1 MSLLDALPPD
11 LIKLIFNSID
21 FDRLRPILQRIQ
33 DIGVSQVRF
42 ANSSKVIRQSVG
54 DALRK
59 EGRAKAKCRIL
70 PLDIQEE
77 LAFTKQLDAEH
88 ASKQLIKFF
97 QRGVMNR
104 MFANTLK
111 TYDVLRKD
119 FCTDYRKV
127 DVITRS
133 TVLEFTSNENFIV
146 CICEMSVNY
155 KRGQLTGYSASD
167 PEKQT
172 WLRVFGSNA
181 DHRHSLCEIRLT
193 YESIQVAVDN
203 DSGIALCTNSVSED
217 LQRVLEYR
225 IQKTGS
231 TFELKEIATWSPV
244 RPENEGG
251 EEDLGPGEDFIN
263 ETSRIV
269 FLKFLVHCVSV
280 RKLDEY
286 TISTKD
292 NSRQFHPSKEVD
304 EGVGLPVSSVLC
316 VGGALAI
323 ALESGQILIHESATM
338 NILSVLKTRWRIDK
352 CPDFSSQRWAK
363 YNNMAIDSVKF
374 SNNLRSLSVCDR
386 AARMAL
392 FKTSTKI
399 FDSSQNTSFGFT
411 SRPRAIQ
418 LTPMFQIHLSLDT
431 SYLHRLRV
439 EFSFCSRFLVIAAG
453 RRQQW
458 KKLDLYDMSCLE
470 FGHSEASASTS
481 PAAISFN
488 AKNSMLVLAREGG
501 LFRLSKIA

>member
-1 MSLLDALPPD
+1 MFLTDLPPD
-11 LIKLIFNSID
+11 VIKLIFNSID

-54 DALRK
+54 DTLRK
-59 EGRAKAKCRIL
+59 EARAKCKSRVL

-88 ASKQLIKFF
+88 ASKQLIKYF
-97 QRGVMNR
+97 QKGIQNR
-104 MFANTLK
+104 IFGNTLK
-111 TYDVLRKD
+111 SFDVLRRD
-119 FCTDYRKV
+119 LCTDYRKIHTV
-127 DVITRS
+127 TRS

-146 CICEMSVNY
+146 CICEMAVNY
-155 KRGQLTGYSASD
+155 KKKELTGYSARE

-172 WLRVFGSNA
+172 WLRVFGSKSDN
-181 DHRHSLCEIRLT
+181 RHALCEVRIP
-193 YESIQVAVDN
+193 YESVQVAVDN
-203 DSGIALCTNSVSED
+203 DSGIALYINSTNVD
-217 LQRVLEYR
+217 LQRVHEYR

-244 RPENEGG
+244 RPENEEE

-263 ETSRIV
+263 QTSRIV
-269 FLKFLVHCVSV
+269 FLNSAVHCVSC
-280 RKLDEY
+280 RKVDEY
-286 TISTKD
+286 TISTKET
-292 NSRQFHPSKEVD
+292 SRWFHPSKEVD
-304 EGVGLPVSSVLC
+304 EGVGFFVASVLS

-323 ALESGQILIHESATM
+323 ALESGQIFIHELALL
-338 NILSVLKTRWRIDK
+338 NILAVLKTRWRIDK

-374 SNNLRSLSVCDR
+374 SNNLRSTAVCDR

-439 EFSFCSRFLVIAAG
+439 EFSFCSRFLVIAAN

-470 FGHSEASASTS
+470 FGHSEASASAS
-481 PAAISFN
+481 PEAISLN
-488 AKNSMLVLAREGG
+488 WKKSMLVLAREGG
-501 LFRLSKIA
+501 LFRLSRIA